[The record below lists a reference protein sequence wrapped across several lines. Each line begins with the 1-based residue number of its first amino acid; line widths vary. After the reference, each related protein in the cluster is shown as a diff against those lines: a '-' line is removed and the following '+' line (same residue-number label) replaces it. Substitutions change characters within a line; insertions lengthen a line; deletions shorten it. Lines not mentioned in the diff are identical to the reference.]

1 MNQNTRDW
9 IDRLLAEATP
19 LSPERRARLAAI
31 LKEPGGRQ
39 HVTVCESEEAAK
51 PGAVPPR

>member
-39 HVTVCESEEAAK
+39 HVTVCESEEVAK